1 MLITLDLIKQHC
13 RIDSDDEGELLE
25 LYESAA
31 QQHIENQLDRKLF
44 ADEVPDDVANG
55 LVVNSAIKQA
65 MLMTIAHWYEHRES
79 VVLGVVSKEIEEGT
93 WRLIQP
99 YRIMG
104 V

>member
-13 RIDSDDEGELLE
+13 RIDSDDEDALLE
-25 LYESAA
+25 LYENAA
-31 QQHIENQLDRKLF
+31 QQHIEKQLDRKLF
-44 ADEVPDDVANG
+44 ADEVPEDVANG
-55 LVVNSAIKQA
+55 LVINSAIKQA

-79 VVLGVVSKEIEEGT
+79 VVIGVVSKEIEEGT

>member
-1 MLITLDLIKQHC
+1 MLITLDLIKAHC
-13 RIDSDDEGELLE
+13 RIDHDEDDSLLE
-25 LYESAA
+25 HYENAA
-31 QQHIENQLDRKLF
+31 HEHIERQLGRRLY
-44 ADEVPDDVANG
+44 AESVPEDESNG
-55 LVVNSAIKQA
+55 LVITAAIKQA

-79 VVLGVVSKEIEEGT
+79 VIVGVVSREIEEGT

>member
-13 RIDSDDEGELLE
+13 RIDSDDEDELLE

-44 ADEVPDDVANG
+44 ASEVPDDVANG
-55 LVVNSAIKQA
+55 LVVKQA

-79 VVLGVVSKEIEEGT
+79 VVIGVVSREIEEGT

>member
-1 MLITLDLIKQHC
+1 MLLTLDLIKQHC
-13 RIDSDDEGELLE
+13 RIDSDDEDELLE

-44 ADEVPDDVANG
+44 ASEVPDDVANG
-55 LVVNSAIKQA
+55 LVITPAIKQA

-79 VVLGVVSKEIEEGT
+79 VVIGIVSREIEEGT

>member
-1 MLITLDLIKQHC
+1 MLLTLDLIKQHC
-13 RIDSDDEGELLE
+13 RIDSDDEDELLG

-44 ADEVPDDVANG
+44 ASEVPDDVANG
-55 LVVNSAIKQA
+55 LVINSAIKQA

-79 VVLGVVSKEIEEGT
+79 VVIGVVSKEIEEGT

>member
-1 MLITLDLIKQHC
+1 MLLTLDLIKQHC
-13 RIDSDDEGELLE
+13 RIDSDDEDELLE

-44 ADEVPDDVANG
+44 ASEVPDDVANG
-55 LVVNSAIKQA
+55 LVITPAIKQA

-79 VVLGVVSKEIEEGT
+79 VVIGIVSREIEEGT

-104 V
+104 L

>member
-1 MLITLDLIKQHC
+1 MLIELELIKQHC
-13 RIDSDDEGELLE
+13 RIDHNEEDDLLTQ
-25 LYESAA
+25 YEKAA
-31 QQHIENQLDRKLF
+31 QAHIEGQLGRKLYL
-44 ADEVPDDVANG
+44 EQVPEDQSNG
-55 LVVNSAIKQA
+55 LVANSAIKQA

-79 VVLGVVSKEIEEGT
+79 VVIGVTSKEIEQGI

>member
-1 MLITLDLIKQHC
+1 MLLTLDLIKQHC
-13 RIDSDDEGELLE
+13 RIDSDDEDELLE

-44 ADEVPDDVANG
+44 ASEVPDDVANG
-55 LVVNSAIKQA
+55 LVITPAIKQA

-79 VVLGVVSKEIEEGT
+79 VVIGIVLREIEEGT

>member
-1 MLITLDLIKQHC
+1 MLITLDLIKTHC
-13 RIDSDDEGELLE
+13 RIDHDEEDELLE
-25 LYESAA
+25 HYENAA
-31 QQHIENQLDRKLF
+31 HEHIERQLGRKLY
-44 ADEVPDDVANG
+44 AESVPEDESNG
-55 LVVNSAIKQA
+55 LVATNAIKQA

-79 VVLGVVSKEIEEGT
+79 VVVGTITKEIEEGT

>member
-1 MLITLDLIKQHC
+1 M
-13 RIDSDDEGELLE
+13 
-25 LYESAA
+25 YESAA

-44 ADEVPDDVANG
+44 ASEVPDDVANG
-55 LVVNSAIKQA
+55 LVITPAIKQA

-79 VVLGVVSKEIEEGT
+79 VVIGIVSREIEEGT

>member
-1 MLITLDLIKQHC
+1 MLLTLDLIKQHC
-13 RIDSDDEGELLE
+13 RIDSDDEDELLE

-44 ADEVPDDVANG
+44 ASEVPDDVANG
-55 LVVNSAIKQA
+55 LVITPAIKQA
-65 MLMTIAHWYEHRES
+65 MLMTIGHWYEHRES
-79 VVLGVVSKEIEEGT
+79 VVIGMISKEIQEGT

>member
-13 RIDSDDEGELLE
+13 RIDSDDEDELLE

-31 QQHIENQLDRKLF
+31 QQHIEKQLDRKLF
-44 ADEVPDDVANG
+44 ADEVPEDVANG

-79 VVLGVVSKEIEEGT
+79 VVVGVVSKEIEEGT

-104 V
+104 L

>member
-1 MLITLDLIKQHC
+1 MLLTLDLIHQQC
-13 RIDSDDEGELLE
+13 RIVGADEDQLLE

-44 ADEVPDDVANG
+44 ADKVPEDVANG
-55 LVVNSAIKQA
+55 LVINSAIKQA

-79 VVLGVVSKEIEEGT
+79 VVVGVVSKEIEEGT

>member
-1 MLITLDLIKQHC
+1 M
-13 RIDSDDEGELLE
+13 
-25 LYESAA
+25 YESAA

-44 ADEVPDDVANG
+44 ASEVPDDVANG
-55 LVVNSAIKQA
+55 LVINSAIKQA

-79 VVLGVVSKEIEEGT
+79 VVIGIVSREIEEGT